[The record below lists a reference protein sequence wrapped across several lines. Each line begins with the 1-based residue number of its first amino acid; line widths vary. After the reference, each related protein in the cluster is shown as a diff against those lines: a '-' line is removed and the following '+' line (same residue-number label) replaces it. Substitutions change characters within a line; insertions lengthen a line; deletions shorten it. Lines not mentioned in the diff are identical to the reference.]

1 VLIVSGLQPQPQ
13 RVIGQMQLHP
23 REGELH
29 FVKDFDTALA
39 LAGKLVR
46 NSRDKA

>member
-1 VLIVSGLQPQPQ
+1 VLIVLGLQPQPQ

-29 FVKDFDTALA
+29 FVKDFDAVLA
-39 LAGKLVR
+39 LAGTLVR
-46 NSRDKA
+46 NPRDKA